1 MREFI
6 TIEADSIT
14 NRTIITGDKIT
25 SIRSKAK
32 IWSEPVRGEFVGQ
45 LKDTGN
51 NIKLRIGDKKL
62 KLDYSE
68 FCDLYDLMLLKIL
81 TDEGLREPD
90 SQILEL

>member
-6 TIEADSIT
+6 TIESDSIT

-25 SIRSKAK
+25 SMRSIAEIWNDSAK
-32 IWSEPVRGEFVGQ
+32 GEFVGQ

-68 FCDLYDLMLLKIL
+68 FCDLLDLMLIKAL
-81 TDEGLREPD
+81 TDKNLRDLD
-90 SQILEL
+90 SQIVEI